1 MASEQQDA
9 GTSLA
14 KCRTEVLEYGN
25 CPVCPWLTHL
35 NSLISLLS
43 LLRDLL
49 RRGQFDTEHNK
60 CFVSLET
67 LTEALGTTLQQT
79 QVLLDLF
86 ASVVDDNTAVQT
98 STDGTPMAADAHR
111 LILFLFA
118 QYYTR
123 EASRADTADVWPSEH
138 PSATQLEPSSPM
150 RLAARPWIK
159 EQPHHRAHLP
169 ATRQKM
175 QEHLLYEESVINGF
189 SAFISR
195 HAAELIALAAAG
207 GAAENTAA
215 TAAFGAGTR
224 IGAGTGVF
232 SDNEDIFDASAS
244 EMDEQLIEEGLRSFE
259 IDRLGFLI
267 HTESGEGRQKSD
279 ITDGGHSSMQEDSVV
294 NPSAGNIESAS
305 PMELCDA
312 PSIGP
317 TTITAAAGSEGAVA
331 SIKPL
336 SRCLPAS
343 LGPTSINSS
352 GVSAAALVEW
362 VRTSLGPTDLNGSL
376 NNIGHKNQGGMVG
389 VSPAGGA
396 GGGGGGGGDVPM
408 FGASPPQPRFSM
420 FDQLVPPTLSLLNP
434 IDVHGVHRA
443 TVLRGESDFS
453 SSRTAAG
460 VVDAGDYNLDTAKGS
475 FRVLDCHDAVVYC
488 LAAIEYATI
497 SCCTDC
503 VIILGAAGK
512 AVRVER
518 CERVQVVVAAQHVI
532 INTCHDCIFYLAVN
546 RPPVLLGDNR
556 FVQLAPHN
564 AGYAQLED
572 HVTMA
577 GVKCEP
583 NAWCN
588 VTPLVPDQ
596 HQHAVA
602 TKHHNAFLAGGGS
615 YGSSPPLNSSGGHHS
630 FNNFITQQQLA
641 DTTTAAAAAGEP
653 ATGASSPISL
663 SLSPLKMPSP
673 RSPSLAPFSSPPGA
687 TALGVTTASGAP
699 SPEQQGLHINHHGAT
714 SQPPSATL
722 LPPAKLL
729 PFLVPFTGGKG
740 PLCGGP
746 VRSRSNA
753 STTGVGAVAA
763 SGMQQP
769 AEEDLLGGL
778 LGGAGTLGAEAFG
791 PTPFPLPD
799 EYAASWEERMNGM
812 TAVRSAYRQA
822 GLDDVRKREFIGAI
836 QANFKEWLQAG
847 SGMRMK
853 EVYDLARAEKE
864 ESTNTT

>member
-49 RRGQFDTEHNK
+49 RRGQFDTEHSK

-376 NNIGHKNQGGMVG
+376 NNIGHKNQGGMG
-389 VSPAGGA
+389 
-396 GGGGGGGGDVPM
+396 
-408 FGASPPQPRFSM
+408 
-420 FDQLVPPTLSLLNP
+420 
-434 IDVHGVHRA
+434 DVHGVHRA

-753 STTGVGAVAA
+753 STTGVGAAAA

>member
-1 MASEQQDA
+1 MYVFEETNYRAND
-9 GTSLA
+9 TSL
-14 KCRTEVLEYGN
+14 LLPN
-25 CPVCPWLTHL
+25 SHHL
-35 NSLISLLS
+35 SNATDHSPSS
-43 LLRDLL
+43 FVFKS
-49 RRGQFDTEHNK
+49 G
-60 CFVSLET
+60 FVSLET
-67 LTEALGTTLQQT
+67 LTEALGTTVQQT

-98 STDGTPMAADAHR
+98 NPHGVPIAADAHR
-111 LILFLFA
+111 LILYLFV

-123 EASRADTADVWPSEH
+123 EASRADTADVWPSDH

-150 RLAARPWIK
+150 RLAARPWAK

-175 QEHLLYEESVINGF
+175 QEHLLYEESVINGL

-195 HAAELIALAAAG
+195 HAAEVVALAAVG
-207 GAAENTAA
+207 GASENTAA
-215 TAAFGAGTR
+215 AAAFGADAGS
-224 IGAGTGVF
+224 GAGTGVI
-232 SDNEDIFDASAS
+232 SDTEDIFDASAS
-244 EMDEQLIEEGLRSFE
+244 EMDEQPVGEGLSTFE
-259 IDRLGFLI
+259 IDRLGFLL
-267 HTESGEGRQKSD
+267 Q
-279 ITDGGHSSMQEDSVV
+279 TDGDGDAQQNSGASGAGGGGGDVNDDNDDNMQEDPVV
-294 NPSAGNIESAS
+294 DTSTGNIPSAS
-305 PMELCDA
+305 PMELGDT
-312 PSIGP
+312 PSIEI
-317 TTITAAAGSEGAVA
+317 TISAAAGSEKENNGLLT
-331 SIKPL
+331 KPL

-343 LGPTSINSS
+343 IALTSANVTS
-352 GVSAAALVEW
+352 GVSLAALVEW
-362 VRTSLGPTDLNGSL
+362 VRTSLGTTDLSGSL
-376 NNIGHKNQGGMVG
+376 NNKGINGGIGG
-389 VSPAGGA
+389 VSPPGGV
-396 GGGGGGGGDVPM
+396 GGGGVGDIPM
-408 FGASPPQPRFSM
+408 FGASPPQARFSM
-420 FDQLVPPTLSLLNP
+420 FDQLVPPTLTLLDP

-443 TVLRGESDFS
+443 TVLRGEADFS
-453 SSRTAAG
+453 SSTTTAAG
-460 VVDAGDYNLDTAKGS
+460 GIADAKKS

-488 LAAIEYATI
+488 LAPIDYATI

-564 AGYAQLED
+564 AGYDQLED

-577 GVKCEP
+577 GVKCQP

-588 VTPLVPDQ
+588 VTPLLPDQ
-596 HQHAVA
+596 HQHSVA

-615 YGSSPPLNSSGGHHS
+615 YRSSPPLNSTGGNHS
-630 FNNFITQQQLA
+630 FNGFNQQQQQ
-641 DTTTAAAAAGEP
+641 AAANAAGSGGGSEPAAGE
-653 ATGASSPISL
+653 SSPISL
-663 SLSPLKMPSP
+663 SLSPLKLPSP
-673 RSPSLAPFSSPPGA
+673 RNLSFAPISGPSTAP
-687 TALGVTTASGAP
+687 ALGVTAAAGAP
-699 SPEQQGLHINHHGAT
+699 SLDQQPGLHSNNHSAITH
-714 SQPPSATL
+714 PPSATL

-729 PFLVPFTGGKG
+729 PLLVPFTGGKG

-746 VRSRSNA
+746 VRSRSN
-753 STTGVGAVAA
+753 SLSISVGAAA
-763 SGMQQP
+763 SAIASQQP
-769 AEEDLLGGL
+769 AEEDLFGGILGGT
-778 LGGAGTLGAEAFG
+778 GTPSAEAFG
-791 PTPFPLPD
+791 PTPFPLPA

-822 GLDDVRKREFIGAI
+822 GLDDVRKRDFIGAI

-864 ESTNTT
+864 EKESSGNSI